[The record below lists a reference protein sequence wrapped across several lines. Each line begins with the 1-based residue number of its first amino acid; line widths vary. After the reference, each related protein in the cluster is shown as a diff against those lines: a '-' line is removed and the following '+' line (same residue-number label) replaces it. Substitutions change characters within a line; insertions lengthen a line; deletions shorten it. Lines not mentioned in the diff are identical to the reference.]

1 MTPYR
6 TKVVVE
12 FNEENEKLNSLGIST
27 DGKEV
32 ELKTFHFGFILEEVS
47 NCRQSSNNEGLPENY
62 TYISLDDRTYCI
74 DVEFNAFYKEW
85 AAAKKKLYEIH
96 VG

>member
-6 TKVVVE
+6 TKVIIE
-12 FNEENEKLNSLGIST
+12 YSAENEKLNSLGIST
-27 DGKEV
+27 EDKEI
-32 ELKTFHFGFILEEVS
+32 ELKSFHFGFILEEVS
-47 NCRQSSNNEGLPENY
+47 YCRQSSNNEGLPENY
-62 TYISLDDRTYCI
+62 TYITLDDRTHCI
-74 DVEFNAFYKEW
+74 DVDFNTFYKEW